1 MGVPKRLTEMQ
12 KRFSEFVVFGGV
24 DGPMTQGEAA
34 IAAGYST
41 KRARSEGSE
50 LLNPRLSPL
59 VVQYVGKLKEERL
72 EKFKVTYDGHL
83 AELARIKDA
92 ALKKGSF
99 SSAVNA
105 ETNRGKAAGLY
116 IERKIIKH
124 GKLEDMSEQELEYKM
139 KQILDDYGPILNVT
153 PEAAL
158 LDQKPLKTKKR
169 KKRKAPKNIV
179 ANQTSKPP
187 IKTVSQKSQ
196 DDLEPISESQS
207 KDKNKSIES
216 QSLIPG
222 ITDQDSTS

>member
-12 KRFSEFVVFGGV
+12 QRFAEFVVFGGV

-34 IAAGYST
+34 IAAGYSS

-72 EKFKVTYDGHL
+72 KKFAVSYDEHV
-83 AELARIKDA
+83 AELSRIKEL

-124 GKLEDMSEQELEYKM
+124 GKLEDMSELELEAKM
-139 KQILDDYGPILNVT
+139 KQILDDYAPILNVT

-158 LDQKPLKTKKR
+158 LDQKPLETKTKK
-169 KKRKAPKNIV
+169 KEKEPESIA
-179 ANQTSKPP
+179 ANQTSNTDSSKENKSEPP
-187 IKTVSQKSQ
+187 P
-196 DDLEPISESQS
+196 LEQTQS
-207 KDKNKSIES
+207 K
-216 QSLIPG
+216 
-222 ITDQDSTS
+222 

>member
-12 KRFSEFVVFGGV
+12 IRFAEFMVFGGP

-41 KRARSEGSE
+41 QRSRQEGSE
-50 LLNPRLSPL
+50 LMNPRLSPL

-72 EKFKVTYDGHL
+72 KKFEVNYEGHV
-83 AELARIKDA
+83 AELARLREM

-124 GKLEDMSEQELEYKM
+124 GKLEDMSEQELEAKM
-139 KQILDDYGPILNVT
+139 KQILDDYAPILNVT
-153 PEAAL
+153 PKV
-158 LDQKPLKTKKR
+158 QKLENNK
-169 KKRKAPKNIV
+169 PK
-179 ANQTSKPP
+179 QSHSPSKQNG
-187 IKTVSQKSQ
+187 S
-196 DDLEPISESQS
+196 S
-207 KDKNKSIES
+207 KD
-216 QSLIPG
+216 
-222 ITDQDSTS
+222 

>member
-12 KRFSEFVVFGGV
+12 MRFAEFIVFGGV

-72 EKFKVTYDGHL
+72 KKFAVSYDEHV
-83 AELARIKDA
+83 AELARIKEL

-124 GKLEDMSEQELEYKM
+124 GKLEDMSEQELENKM
-139 KQILDDYGPILNVT
+139 KQILDDYAPILNVT
-153 PEAAL
+153 PEAKKL
-158 LDQKPLKTKKR
+158 SSKTPDKQPTQLKENKTTSSINSSKENKPEPTT
-169 KKRKAPKNIV
+169 PS
-179 ANQTSKPP
+179 AN
-187 IKTVSQKSQ
+187 KSQ
-196 DDLEPISESQS
+196 
-207 KDKNKSIES
+207 
-216 QSLIPG
+216 
-222 ITDQDSTS
+222 